1 MIIDTNS
8 RKEVGQF
15 LRQLREAKGETVGQ
29 VEIRTGYK
37 KNTIYNYELGYATPS
52 LPVFIGLIRHY
63 GKRIT
68 VEDIDGKTEKCIF

>member
-1 MIIDTNS
+1 MIIDTSS
-8 RKEVGQF
+8 RKEGGQF
-15 LRQLREAKGETVGQ
+15 LRKLREAKGETVGQ

>member
-1 MIIDTNS
+1 MIVDTSS

-15 LRQLREAKGETVGQ
+15 LRMLREAKGETVGQ
-29 VEIRTGYK
+29 VAIRTGYK

-52 LPVFIGLIRHY
+52 LPVFVGLIRHY

>member
-1 MIIDTNS
+1 MIIDTSS

-15 LRQLREAKGETVGQ
+15 LRKLREAKGETVGQ

-68 VEDIDGKTEKCIF
+68 VEDIDGKTETCIF